1 MTAGKDR
8 YDRWA
13 VFTMPIGK
21 FWGATVCREIFLSD
35 LCRMS
40 GAPLCV
46 VAFDARDFPT
56 VPGVTNETV
65 HSQTSIL

>member
-1 MTAGKDR
+1 MTDGRFLLCPSVNFGVRQFAGK
-8 YDRWA
+8 
-13 VFTMPIGK
+13 
-21 FWGATVCREIFLSD
+21 IFLSD
-35 LCRMS
+35 LCPMS

-46 VAFDARDFPT
+46 AFDAQDLPT

>member
-1 MTAGKDR
+1 MTDGRFLLCPSVNFWVRQFAGK
-8 YDRWA
+8 
-13 VFTMPIGK
+13 
-21 FWGATVCREIFLSD
+21 IFLSD
-35 LCRMS
+35 LCPMS

-46 VAFDARDFPT
+46 AFDAQDLPA

>member
-1 MTAGKDR
+1 MTDGRFLLCPSVNFWVRQFAGK
-8 YDRWA
+8 
-13 VFTMPIGK
+13 F
-21 FWGATVCREIFLSD
+21 FLSD

-46 VAFDARDFPT
+46 VAFDAQDLPT

>member
-1 MTAGKDR
+1 MTDGR
-8 YDRWA
+8 FLLCPS
-13 VFTMPIGK
+13 VN
-21 FWGATVCREIFLSD
+21 FWVRQFAEKIFLSD
-35 LCRMS
+35 LCPMS

-46 VAFDARDFPT
+46 AFDAQDLPT

>member
-1 MTAGKDR
+1 MGIVKP
-8 YDRWA
+8 
-13 VFTMPIGK
+13 PIGE
-21 FWGATVCREIFLSD
+21 FLDATVCRKIFLSD

-46 VAFDARDFPT
+46 VAFDAQDLPT